1 MTLYERIESFAE
13 LGQILRD
20 SLEGKSAS
28 YSSVLDKI
36 INNQQ
41 FRNPWFTPGNVTMAI
56 KSIGDELTP
65 DNLTKWT
72 SRYPALNSDGHYMK
86 VGIVMAGNIPLAG
99 FHDFLTVL
107 ISGHS
112 LTAKTSSKDPDII
125 LFISN
130 VLCKIN
136 PEYKNRIILTDGL
149 IKGFDAII
157 ATGSDNTSRYF
168 EYYFGKY
175 PHIIRKNRNSIAI
188 IDGSETEEEL
198 SLLGSDVFSYF
209 GLGCRSVSKIYL
221 PNRYDITR
229 LIDSWADFS
238 QIINHKKYANNYD
251 FNKAVF
257 IVNRDAFRDAGYLL
271 FKKSSGISSP
281 VAVLYYEFYD
291 SLKSIYAEIEKMK
304 EKIQCIVG
312 RNEVQFGRAQWPQ
325 LWDYA
330 DGTDT
335 LSFLLKK
342 K

>member
-1 MTLYERIESFAE
+1 MTLKDRIESFSE
-13 LGQILRD
+13 LGKVLRD

-28 YSSVLDKI
+28 YSSILDKL

-41 FRNPWFTPGNVTMAI
+41 FRNAWFTPGNVTMAI
-56 KSIGDELTP
+56 KAIADELTLG
-65 DNLTKWT
+65 NLTKWT
-72 SRYPALNSDGHYMK
+72 SRYPALNSAGHYMK

-107 ISGHS
+107 ISGHN

-130 VLCKIN
+130 VLCDIN
-136 PEYKNRIILTDGL
+136 PDYKNRITLTDGL
-149 IKGFDAII
+149 IKGFDAVI
-157 ATGSDNTSRYF
+157 ASGSDNTSRYF

-198 SLLGSDVFSYF
+198 SRLGSDVFSYF

-221 PNRYDITR
+221 PNGYDITR
-229 LIDSWADFS
+229 LINSWADFS
-238 QIINHKKYANNYD
+238 QMINHDKYANNYD

-257 IVNRDAFRDAGYLL
+257 IVNRETFTDAGYLL

-291 SLKSIYAEIEKMK
+291 SLKSIHAEIEKMK